1 MHGNLVYYRMGLVN
15 RYGDEYVKD
24 LERKNKRVTKK
35 WDRFELEDIINQYK
49 IKK

>member
-15 RYGDEYVKD
+15 RYGDEYVKE
-24 LERKNKRVTKK
+24 LERKNKHETKK
-35 WDRFELEDIINQYK
+35 YDRVELEDIITKYK